1 MQTMASSKGWKRLAV
16 MLGLLAGPAL
26 AQPVVPASD
35 SATFTLADFNRY
47 VTERHPVARQAGL
60 LPQRAQQEVRQARG
74 AFDPR
79 LESKFY
85 GKELGGKPYF
95 YDWDNALRVP
105 VWLGGI
111 DLRAGFERG
120 VGPNVNPQEYTSPA
134 GLSYVGVS
142 VPIGQGLL
150 MDERRAALRQAQ
162 ALVGQ
167 AEAERRAAL
176 NKLVLSANKDYW
188 EWSLSQQRYELL
200 RRNRDLGLQRFR
212 ATRERVRQGD
222 LAPIDSVEAL
232 TELQNREAQLAQAL
246 GQLRNA
252 ALQVSNYLWDENSQ
266 PRELPA
272 TARAQ
277 ALPPPTARRSSSPN
291 TVVRKALACS
301 CSPFWPAM
309 AALPLGHR
317 LLCSEKAQLVQ
328 G

>member
-1 MQTMASSKGWKRLAV
+1 MEAAG
-16 MLGLLAGPAL
+16 GDAGPAGR
-26 AQPVVPASD
+26 AGPGPAGS
-35 SATFTLADFNRY
+35 
-47 VTERHPVARQAGL
+47 ARQRLGHLHPGRLQPLRDRAPPRGPAGGPAAPARPAGSTPGPRRL
-60 LPQRAQQEVRQARG
+60 RPAPGKQVLRQGAGRQTLFLRLGQRPARARVAGRHRPARRLRARRGPQRE
-74 AFDPR
+74 
-79 LESKFY
+79 
-85 GKELGGKPYF
+85 
-95 YDWDNALRVP
+95 
-105 VWLGGI
+105 
-111 DLRAGFERG
+111 
-120 VGPNVNPQEYTSPA
+120 PA
-134 GLSYVGVS
+134 GIHL
-142 VPIGQGLL
+142 
-150 MDERRAALRQAQ
+150 A
-162 ALVGQ
+162 GQ

-277 ALPPPTARRSSSPN
+277 AL
-291 TVVRKALACS
+291 
-301 CSPFWPAM
+301 
-309 AALPLGHR
+309 
-317 LLCSEKAQLVQ
+317 
-328 G
+328 